1 MSWPAQ
7 DAVPDKGFLHF
18 FRASSLLSEMKAFSA
33 SIIKMASLSCFSNSL
48 LKRWIA
54 YSIPHF
60 WPKQS

>member
-33 SIIKMASLSCFSNSL
+33 SIINMALQANFDVL
-48 LKRWIA
+48 REKL
-54 YSIPHF
+54 F
-60 WPKQS
+60 FFTMT